1 MLLIEYER
9 ANDAVAAGSGRGV
22 AAVAGPKSPRIAL
35 QDVGCVI

>member
-22 AAVAGPKSPRIAL
+22 AAVAARMVLEWYSRE
-35 QDVGCVI
+35 QT